1 MVKRC
6 VVYNC
11 DNTNKT
17 GHTLHEFPKDEGL
30 RRQWIRFVSVKRAD
44 FKPPA
49 RKSQAVVC
57 EAHFLPQCY
66 SMEALWMA
74 ELSGGALKRKKNLLP
89 GSVPTVQPQCHA
101 VSGQLKRPASAS
113 ASGSAQAH
121 QPETPK
127 RSRASAKLEIA
138 RVRKSCFI

>member
-11 DNTNKT
+11 NNTNKS
-17 GHTLHEFPKDEGL
+17 GHALHEFPKEEGL
-30 RRQWIRFVSVKRAD
+30 QRQWIRFVSVKRAD

-57 EAHFLPQCY
+57 EAHFLAQCY

-74 ELSGGALKRKKNLLP
+74 GLSGGALKRKKTLLS
-89 GSVPTVQPQCHA
+89 GSVPTIQSQCHA
-101 VSGQLKRPASAS
+101 VGGQLKR
-113 ASGSAQAH
+113 SGSAQAH

-138 RVRKSCFI
+138 RVRKTCFI